1 VLEITLASI
10 LMMVTTLIL
19 LSVFS
24 YLDLRYR
31 RVSNRVILA
40 GALIG
45 SAVAVLSGHMLLYAR
60 LHLLAPFMVVPI
72 AYALWRAGS
81 LGGADAKSLIVVA
94 LLSPGLEFA
103 QWDIPFI
110 EVTLGDWLRILL
122 MLLFG
127 LLYQRANAQ
136 PQSAVNPEKP
146 IPLIPFLLLSYLL
159 SQLLALL

>member
-1 VLEITLASI
+1 VFEITMSSLLVMA
-10 LMMVTTLIL
+10 TTVIV

-24 YLDLRYR
+24 YFDIRYR
-31 RVSNRVILA
+31 RVPNRVILA

-45 SAVAVLSGHMLLYAR
+45 SAVVVLSGHMLLYAR
-60 LHLLAPFMVVPI
+60 LHLLALFMVAPL

-103 QWDIPFI
+103 EWDIPFI

-127 LLYQRANAQ
+127 LLYQRTNAQ
-136 PQSAVNPEKP
+136 PQSATSAEKP
-146 IPLIPFLLLSYLL
+146 IPLIPFLLLSYVL
-159 SQLLALL
+159 SQFLALL